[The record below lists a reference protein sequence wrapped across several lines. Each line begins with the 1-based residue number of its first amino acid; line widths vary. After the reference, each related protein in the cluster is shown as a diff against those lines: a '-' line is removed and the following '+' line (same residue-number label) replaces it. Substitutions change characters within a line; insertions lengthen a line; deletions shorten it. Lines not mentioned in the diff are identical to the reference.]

1 MAAPVEDTACY
12 AKGMDAALG
21 RYDEFIDVRNP
32 DTFNAWRSTPGLRCL
47 VCRHPVEAYHSSGQR
62 PFVRHGKGHG
72 ATASPGE
79 KRSATETFLHFRLK
93 HWVCGELQAHGSAD
107 ARVET
112 RLAHRTPDV
121 FGHIDGRGYAVE
133 VQWSPLTYTEA
144 AARTR
149 DLFAAGADEVLWLT
163 RTCSWIE
170 KLPALGIKSFQ
181 GTGED
186 YQAHTG
192 ALTHRPQ
199 SGLQP
204 ARTPVSIRRAL
215 HAWTAGE
222 LAWAYQDHK
231 KAGWATVTDWKLHT
245 RAQADEILQRK
256 RQLFAALEE
265 RDSLKRQLQQAQ
277 ATIDDH
283 AATIDQQA
291 ETIAVEQK
299 QRRNLNDRLGQLG
312 ETLKH
317 TERDKQ
323 AEQHQ
328 RLLTD
333 RELSERDQQVGRLEA
348 ALRQRM
354 LGISLLSIICGLLL
368 LAVLLT

>member
-12 AKGMDAALG
+12 ATGMDAALG
-21 RYDEFIDVRNP
+21 RYDEFIDVRNL

-47 VCRHPVEAYHSSGQR
+47 VCRHPVEAYHSSRQR
-62 PFVRHGKGHG
+62 PFVRHGRGYA
-72 ATASPGE
+72 ATGSPGE
-79 KRSATETFLHFRLK
+79 RKTADETFLHYKLK
-93 HWVCGELQAHGSAD
+93 YWVCAELQAHGSGD
-107 ARVET
+107 ARVEI

-133 VQWSPLTYTEA
+133 IQWSPLTYAEA
-144 AARTR
+144 SARTH

-170 KLPALGIKSFQ
+170 KLPALGIRSFQ

-192 ALTHRPQ
+192 VLAHRPQ
-199 SGLQP
+199 LGLRP
-204 ARTPVSIRRAL
+204 AQAPVSIRRAL
-215 HAWTAGE
+215 HAWTASE
-222 LAWAYQDHK
+222 LVWAYQDHK

-256 RQLFAALEE
+256 RQLSAALEE
-265 RDSLKRQLQQAQ
+265 RDSLKRQLHQAQ
-277 ATIDDH
+277 ATIDEH

-291 ETIAVEQK
+291 ETIDLGQN

-312 ETLKH
+312 ETLQQ

-323 AEQHQ
+323 AEQRQ
-328 RLLTD
+328 RLITD
-333 RELSERDQQVGRLEA
+333 QELFERDQQIGRLEA
-348 ALRQRM
+348 AARQRM
-354 LGISLLSIICGLLL
+354 LVMNLLCIISGLLL

>member
-1 MAAPVEDTACY
+1 MAAPVEDTACF

-47 VCRHPVEAYHSSGQR
+47 VCRHPVEAYRSSGQR
-62 PFVRHGKGHG
+62 PYVRHGRGYG
-72 ATASPGE
+72 ATVSVGE
-79 KRSATETFLHFRLK
+79 RRSATETFLHFRLK
-93 HWVCGELQAHGSAD
+93 HWVCAELQAHGAAD
-107 ARVET
+107 AQVEI
-112 RLAHRTPDV
+112 RLERRTPDV

-144 AARTR
+144 SARTG
-149 DLFAAGADEVLWLT
+149 DLLAAGADEVLWLT

-181 GTGED
+181 GAGED

-192 ALTHRPQ
+192 VLIHRPQ
-199 SGLQP
+199 SGLRP
-204 ARTPVSIRRAL
+204 TRAAVSIRRAL

-256 RQLFAALEE
+256 RQLSAALAE
-265 RDSLKRQLQQAQ
+265 RDDLKRQLQCAQ
-277 ATIDDH
+277 
-283 AATIDQQA
+283 ATIDQQA
-291 ETIAVEQK
+291 ETIGLEQK

-312 ETLKH
+312 ETLQQ

-323 AEQHQ
+323 SEQH
-328 RLLTD
+328 RRVLTEQ
-333 RELSERDQQVGRLEA
+333 ELSERVQQVGRLEA
-348 ALRQRM
+348 ILRQRM
-354 LGISLLSIICGLLL
+354 LGISLLCVICGLLL
-368 LAVLLT
+368 LALLLT

>member
-1 MAAPVEDTACY
+1 MAAPVEDTACF

-47 VCRHPVEAYHSSGQR
+47 VCRHPVEAYRSSGQR
-62 PFVRHGKGHG
+62 PYVRHGRGYG
-72 ATASPGE
+72 ATVSVGE
-79 KRSATETFLHFRLK
+79 RRSATETFLHFRLK
-93 HWVCGELQAHGSAD
+93 HWVCAELQAHGAAD
-107 ARVET
+107 AQVEI
-112 RLAHRTPDV
+112 RLERRTPDV

-144 AARTR
+144 SARTG
-149 DLFAAGADEVLWLT
+149 DLLAAGADEVLWLT

-181 GTGED
+181 STGED

-192 ALTHRPQ
+192 VLTHRPQ
-199 SGLQP
+199 SGLRPTQS
-204 ARTPVSIRRAL
+204 PVSIRRAL

-256 RQLFAALEE
+256 RQLSAALEE
-265 RDSLKRQLQQAQ
+265 RDDLKRQLQQAQ
-277 ATIDDH
+277 AAIDDH
-283 AATIDQQA
+283 SATIDQQA
-291 ETIAVEQK
+291 ETIDLEQK
-299 QRRNLNDRLGQLG
+299 QRRNLNDRLDQLG
-312 ETLKH
+312 ETLQQ

-323 AEQHQ
+323 AERRR
-328 RLLTD
+328 RLVADQELFA
-333 RELSERDQQVGRLEA
+333 REQQVGRLEA

-354 LGISLLSIICGLLL
+354 LVISLLCIICGLLL